1 MRRTRSK
8 KFLYRRLGLAVMG
21 IVAWCGLG
29 VGSSRAQMPQLK
41 RPEEGPEEKP
51 PAPKPKKLVNEP
63 RAIAIL
69 QLNDKGKGTLIPVA
83 IRIEGRFYDAS
94 VYKADPI
101 PMALDGGTVYE
112 VEKTGESEGLF
123 TIRGAL
129 HNKNPDSSTPWLGSG
144 TYVVNGAEVV
154 STVHRAEDKPR
165 GLDNDTDAPPR
176 LTRGKE
182 PGSDQSSGAPTET
195 SSKSGS
201 GKASSENPGS
211 TGGTATQGQGSGD
224 SDDAP
229 TLKRTASG
237 SSPEQGSAKGDAG
250 SGSGQGGGQGKTGAS
265 ESTTPAAKD
274 QTPPGT
280 STQGSSGQ
288 PAAGQSASGQG
299 ATGKGQGSPGFYRP
313 TLRRGKPTES
323 APDDAEND
331 AAMAT
336 DKLAAPGAAPSGAG
350 ATTAAPVLL
359 VPAVSDAGG
368 PIAQSYKF
376 YWKEGEEDDRRK
388 QMLELAT
395 KEIQAYLTAL
405 AKDTISAR
413 PATAKGGQK
422 SGTQGHKT
430 TQQVHPEFE
439 NVQFRAFD
447 VWKNNQPV
455 MILSA
460 EAHLAQTRASAA
472 ALPAVYYVTI
482 AARTDIYGDLRK
494 LYSGVTDKFHLDVT
508 PKLELIDAVDADGDG
523 HGELLFR
530 ETTDGGTGYIIYRPT
545 GDTLWKMFDSVKGG

>member
-1 MRRTRSK
+1 
-8 KFLYRRLGLAVMG
+8 MG

-29 VGSSRAQMPQLK
+29 VGSSGAQMPQLK
-41 RPEEGPEEKP
+41 RPEEAPEEKP

-182 PGSDQSSGAPTET
+182 TGRDQSSAAPSQT
-195 SSKSGS
+195 SSNSGN
-201 GKASSENPGS
+201 GKASSEDPG
-211 TGGTATQGQGSGD
+211 TAGGTATQGQSSGD
-224 SDDAP
+224 SDGAP

-250 SGSGQGGGQGKTGAS
+250 SASEQEGDQGKAGS
-265 ESTTPAAKD
+265 SGGRTPAKD
-274 QTPPGT
+274 QAPQGT
-280 STQGSSGQ
+280 SPQGSSGQ
-288 PAAGQSASGQG
+288 PAAGQSAAGQDATASGH
-299 ATGKGQGSPGFYRP
+299 GSPGFYRP

-350 ATTAAPVLL
+350 ATTAAPVVL
-359 VPAVSDAGG
+359 VAAVSDAGG

-388 QMLELAT
+388 QMLTLAT

-405 AKDTISAR
+405 AKDTISAK
-413 PATAKGGQK
+413 PATAKAGVQTGVQK
-422 SGTQGHKT
+422 SGAQGHKT

-460 EAHLAQTRASAA
+460 EAHLPPTRASVAA
-472 ALPAVYYVTI
+472 PPAVYYVTI
-482 AARTDIYGDLRK
+482 AARTDIYGDVRK

-530 ETTDGGTGYIIYRPT
+530 ETTDGGSGYIIYRPT
-545 GDTLWKMFDSVKGG
+545 GDALWKMFDSVKGG